1 MVSLGQHLR
10 GSGGTGEGMGRG
22 WGPFLGFEMGG
33 LLRLRLG
40 MAEVIGDMGGWVRWI
55 GQKGGLAGSGGGR
68 SWLGTLR

>member
-1 MVSLGQHLR
+1 
-10 GSGGTGEGMGRG
+10 MGRG
-22 WGPFLGFEMGG
+22 WGPFLVFEMGG